1 MYQTFI
7 YRQKYMTTNPPTLT
21 YTLEEILSRLDQ
33 KIEKQ
38 FTEVNQKMDRQFTE
52 VNQKMDRQFT
62 EVNQKMDRQFAEVN
76 QKFTEVN
83 QKFTEVNQ
91 KFTEVNQKMDRQ
103 FAEVNKKLETIDG
116 RLNKLEIGQA
126 ELSGEIKTLEEKVSG
141 IDKRLDNQEF
151 INRGVL
157 VAVIIA
163 LISGVVKLFGFFP
176 TGKT

>member
-1 MYQTFI
+1 
-7 YRQKYMTTNPPTLT
+7 MTTNPPILT

-33 KIEKQ
+33 KIE
-38 FTEVNQKMDRQFTE
+38 N
-52 VNQKMDRQFT
+52 QFT

-76 QKFTEVN
+76 QKMEKQFT
-83 QKFTEVNQ
+83 
-91 KFTEVNQKMDRQ
+91 
-103 FAEVNKKLETIDG
+103 EVNKKLEIIDG

-126 ELSGEIKTLEEKVSG
+126 ELSGEIKTLEEKVIG

-176 TGKT
+176 TGKI

>member
-1 MYQTFI
+1 
-7 YRQKYMTTNPPTLT
+7 MTTNPPTLT

-38 FTEVNQKMDRQFTE
+38 FTEVNQKVDRQFAE

-76 QKFTEVN
+76 
-83 QKFTEVNQ
+83 
-91 KFTEVNQKMDRQ
+91 
-103 FAEVNKKLETIDG
+103 KKLEIIDG

-126 ELSGEIKTLEEKVSG
+126 ELSGEIKTLEEKVIG

-176 TGKT
+176 TGKI

>member
-1 MYQTFI
+1 
-7 YRQKYMTTNPPTLT
+7 MTTNPPTLT

-38 FTEVNQKMDRQFTE
+38 FAE

-76 QKFTEVN
+76 QKMDRQFA
-83 QKFTEVNQ
+83 
-91 KFTEVNQKMDRQ
+91 EVNQKMDRQ
-103 FAEVNKKLETIDG
+103 FAEVNQKFTEVNKKLETIDG
-116 RLNKLEIGQA
+116 RLNKLEIGQT

-176 TGKT
+176 TSKI

>member
-1 MYQTFI
+1 
-7 YRQKYMTTNPPTLT
+7 MTTNPPILT

-38 FTEVNQKMDRQFTE
+38 FTEVNQKMDRQF
-52 VNQKMDRQFT
+52 
-62 EVNQKMDRQFAEVN
+62 AEVN
-76 QKFTEVN
+76 QK
-83 QKFTEVNQ
+83 
-91 KFTEVNQKMDRQ
+91 
-103 FAEVNKKLETIDG
+103 LEIIDN

-126 ELSGEIKTLEEKVSG
+126 ELSGEIKTLDEKLSGEIKTLEEKVIG

-176 TGKT
+176 TGKI

>member
-1 MYQTFI
+1 
-7 YRQKYMTTNPPTLT
+7 MTTNPPTVT

-38 FTEVNQKMDRQFTE
+38 FAEVNQKMD
-52 VNQKMDRQFT
+52 K
-62 EVNQKMDRQFAEVN
+62 
-76 QKFTEVN
+76 
-83 QKFTEVNQ
+83 
-91 KFTEVNQKMDRQ
+91 Q
-103 FAEVNKKLETIDG
+103 FAEVNKKLETIDT

-176 TGKT
+176 TGKI

>member
-1 MYQTFI
+1 
-7 YRQKYMTTNPPTLT
+7 MTTNPPTLT

-38 FTEVNQKMDRQFTE
+38 FTEVNQKVDRQFAE

-62 EVNQKMDRQFAEVN
+62 EVNQKVDRQFAEVN
-76 QKFTEVN
+76 QKMDKQFA
-83 QKFTEVNQ
+83 
-91 KFTEVNQKMDRQ
+91 EVNQKMDRQ
-103 FAEVNKKLETIDG
+103 FAEVNKKLEIIDG

-126 ELSGEIKTLEEKVSG
+126 ELSGEIKTLEEKVIG

-176 TGKT
+176 TGKI

>member
-1 MYQTFI
+1 
-7 YRQKYMTTNPPTLT
+7 MTTNPPTLT

-52 VNQKMDRQFT
+52 VNQKMDRQ
-62 EVNQKMDRQFAEVN
+62 
-76 QKFTEVN
+76 
-83 QKFTEVNQ
+83 FTEVNQ

-176 TGKT
+176 TSKT

>member
-62 EVNQKMDRQFAEVN
+62 EVNQKMDRQFA
-76 QKFTEVN
+76 EVN

>member
-1 MYQTFI
+1 
-7 YRQKYMTTNPPTLT
+7 MTTNPPTLT

-38 FTEVNQKMDRQFTE
+38 FAEVNQKMD
-52 VNQKMDRQFT
+52 K
-62 EVNQKMDRQFAEVN
+62 QFAEVN
-76 QKFTEVN
+76 QKFI
-83 QKFTEVNQ
+83 
-91 KFTEVNQKMDRQ
+91 
-103 FAEVNKKLETIDG
+103 EVNKKLETIDG

-126 ELSGEIKTLEEKVSG
+126 ELSGEIKTLEEKVIG

-176 TGKT
+176 TGKI

>member
-1 MYQTFI
+1 
-7 YRQKYMTTNPPTLT
+7 MTTNPPILT

-52 VNQKMDRQFT
+52 VNQKMDRQFA

-76 QKFTEVN
+76 QKME
-83 QKFTEVNQ
+83 K
-91 KFTEVNQKMDRQ
+91 Q
-103 FAEVNKKLETIDG
+103 FAEVNKKLETIDN

-126 ELSGEIKTLEEKVSG
+126 ELSGEIKTLEEKVIG

-176 TGKT
+176 TGKI

>member
-1 MYQTFI
+1 
-7 YRQKYMTTNPPTLT
+7 MTTNPPILT

-38 FTEVNQKMDRQFTE
+38 FAEVNQKMDRQFAEVNQKMDRQFAEVNQKMDRQFAEVNQKMDRQFTE
-52 VNQKMDRQFT
+52 VNQKFT
-62 EVNQKMDRQFAEVN
+62 
-76 QKFTEVN
+76 
-83 QKFTEVNQ
+83 
-91 KFTEVNQKMDRQ
+91 
-103 FAEVNKKLETIDG
+103 EVNKKLETIDG
-116 RLNKLEIGQA
+116 RLNKLEIGQV

-176 TGKT
+176 TGKI

>member
-1 MYQTFI
+1 
-7 YRQKYMTTNPPTLT
+7 MTTNPPTLT

-38 FTEVNQKMDRQFTE
+38 FAE

-76 QKFTEVN
+76 QKMDRQFA
-83 QKFTEVNQ
+83 
-91 KFTEVNQKMDRQ
+91 EVNQKMDRQ
-103 FAEVNKKLETIDG
+103 FAEVNQKFTEVNKKLETIDG

-176 TGKT
+176 TSKT

>member
-1 MYQTFI
+1 
-7 YRQKYMTTNPPTLT
+7 MTTNPPILT

-33 KIEKQ
+33 KIEK
-38 FTEVNQKMDRQFTE
+38 
-52 VNQKMDRQFT
+52 QFT

-91 KFTEVNQKMDRQ
+91 K
-103 FAEVNKKLETIDG
+103 LETIDS

-126 ELSGEIKTLEEKVSG
+126 ELSGEIKTLEEKVIG

-176 TGKT
+176 TGKI

>member
-1 MYQTFI
+1 
-7 YRQKYMTTNPPTLT
+7 MTTNPPTLT

-38 FTEVNQKMDRQFTE
+38 FTEVNQKMDRQF
-52 VNQKMDRQFT
+52 
-62 EVNQKMDRQFAEVN
+62 A
-76 QKFTEVN
+76 
-83 QKFTEVNQ
+83 EVNQ

-103 FAEVNKKLETIDG
+103 FAEVNKKLEIIDG
-116 RLNKLEIGQA
+116 RLNKLEICQA
-126 ELSGEIKTLEEKVSG
+126 ELSGEIKTLEEKVIG

-176 TGKT
+176 TGKI

>member
-1 MYQTFI
+1 
-7 YRQKYMTTNPPTLT
+7 MTTNPPILT

-38 FTEVNQKMDRQFTE
+38 FAEVNQKMDRQFAEVNQKMDRQFAEVNQKMDRQFTE
-52 VNQKMDRQFT
+52 VNQKFT
-62 EVNQKMDRQFAEVN
+62 
-76 QKFTEVN
+76 
-83 QKFTEVNQ
+83 
-91 KFTEVNQKMDRQ
+91 
-103 FAEVNKKLETIDG
+103 EVNKKLETIDG

-176 TGKT
+176 TGKI

>member
-1 MYQTFI
+1 
-7 YRQKYMTTNPPTLT
+7 MTTNPPILT

-62 EVNQKMDRQFAEVN
+62 EVNQKMDRQFS
-76 QKFTEVN
+76 
-83 QKFTEVNQ
+83 
-91 KFTEVNQKMDRQ
+91 EVNQKMEKQ
-103 FAEVNKKLETIDG
+103 FAEVNKKLETIDN

-126 ELSGEIKTLEEKVSG
+126 ELSGEIKTLEEKVIG

-176 TGKT
+176 TGKI

>member
-1 MYQTFI
+1 
-7 YRQKYMTTNPPTLT
+7 MTTNPPILT

-38 FTEVNQKMDRQFTE
+38 FTEVNQKVDRQFA
-52 VNQKMDRQFT
+52 

-76 QKFTEVN
+76 QKMDKQFAEVN
-83 QKFTEVNQ
+83 QKMDRQFA
-91 KFTEVNQKMDRQ
+91 EVNQKMDRQ
-103 FAEVNKKLETIDG
+103 FAEVNKKLEIIDG

-126 ELSGEIKTLEEKVSG
+126 ELSGEIKTLEEKVIG

-176 TGKT
+176 TGKI

>member
-1 MYQTFI
+1 
-7 YRQKYMTTNPPTLT
+7 
-21 YTLEEILSRLDQ
+21 LEEILSRLDQ

-38 FTEVNQKMDRQFTE
+38 FAEVNQKMDKQAAE
-52 VNQKMDRQFT
+52 VNQK
-62 EVNQKMDRQFAEVN
+62 FAEVN
-76 QKFTEVN
+76 QKFA
-83 QKFTEVNQ
+83 
-91 KFTEVNQKMDRQ
+91 EVNQKMDKQ
-103 FAEVNKKLETIDG
+103 FAEVNKKLETIDT

-126 ELSGEIKTLEEKVSG
+126 ELSGEIKTLEEKVIG

-176 TGKT
+176 TGKI

>member
-1 MYQTFI
+1 
-7 YRQKYMTTNPPTLT
+7 MTTNPPILT

-38 FTEVNQKMDRQFTE
+38 FAEVNQKMDRQFAEVNQKMDRQFAEVNQKMDRQFTE
-52 VNQKMDRQFT
+52 VNQKFT
-62 EVNQKMDRQFAEVN
+62 
-76 QKFTEVN
+76 
-83 QKFTEVNQ
+83 
-91 KFTEVNQKMDRQ
+91 
-103 FAEVNKKLETIDG
+103 EVNKKLETIDG

-126 ELSGEIKTLEEKVSG
+126 ELSGEIKTLGEKVSG

-176 TGKT
+176 TGKI

>member
-1 MYQTFI
+1 
-7 YRQKYMTTNPPTLT
+7 MTTNPPILT

-38 FTEVNQKMDRQFTE
+38 FAEVNQKMDRQFAEVNQKMDRQFAEVNQKLDRQFAEVNQKMDRQFTE
-52 VNQKMDRQFT
+52 VNQKFT
-62 EVNQKMDRQFAEVN
+62 
-76 QKFTEVN
+76 
-83 QKFTEVNQ
+83 
-91 KFTEVNQKMDRQ
+91 
-103 FAEVNKKLETIDG
+103 EVNKKLETIDG
-116 RLNKLEIGQA
+116 RLNKLEISQA

-176 TGKT
+176 TGKI

>member
-1 MYQTFI
+1 
-7 YRQKYMTTNPPTLT
+7 MTTNPPILT

-38 FTEVNQKMDRQFTE
+38 FAEVNQKMDRQFTEVNQKMDRQFAE

-76 QKFTEVN
+76 QKFT
-83 QKFTEVNQ
+83 
-91 KFTEVNQKMDRQ
+91 
-103 FAEVNKKLETIDG
+103 EVNKKLETIDG

>member
-1 MYQTFI
+1 
-7 YRQKYMTTNPPTLT
+7 MTTNPPILT

-38 FTEVNQKMDRQFTE
+38 FAEVNQKMDRQFAEVNQKMDRQFAEVNQKMDRQFAEVNQKMDRQFTE
-52 VNQKMDRQFT
+52 VNQKFT
-62 EVNQKMDRQFAEVN
+62 
-76 QKFTEVN
+76 
-83 QKFTEVNQ
+83 
-91 KFTEVNQKMDRQ
+91 
-103 FAEVNKKLETIDG
+103 EVNKKLETIDG
-116 RLNKLEIGQA
+116 RLNKLEIGQV
-126 ELSGEIKTLEEKVSG
+126 ELSGEIKTIEEKVSG

-176 TGKT
+176 TGKI

>member
-1 MYQTFI
+1 
-7 YRQKYMTTNPPTLT
+7 MTTNPPTLT

-38 FTEVNQKMDRQFTE
+38 FTEVNQKIDRQFTE
-52 VNQKMDRQFT
+52 VNQKIEKQFT
-62 EVNQKMDRQFAEVN
+62 EVNQKIDRQFAEVN
-76 QKFTEVN
+76 QKMEK
-83 QKFTEVNQ
+83 QS
-91 KFTEVNQKMDRQ
+91 
-103 FAEVNKKLETIDG
+103 AEVNKKLEIIDG

-126 ELSGEIKTLEEKVSG
+126 ELSGEIKTLDEKVIG

-176 TGKT
+176 TGKI

>member
-1 MYQTFI
+1 
-7 YRQKYMTTNPPTLT
+7 MTTNPPILT

-38 FTEVNQKMDRQFTE
+38 FTEI
-52 VNQKMDRQFT
+52 NQKMDRQFT

-76 QKFTEVN
+76 QKFA
-83 QKFTEVNQ
+83 
-91 KFTEVNQKMDRQ
+91 EVNQKMDKQ
-103 FAEVNKKLETIDG
+103 FTEVNQKLETIDG

-176 TGKT
+176 SSKI

>member
-1 MYQTFI
+1 
-7 YRQKYMTTNPPTLT
+7 MTTNPPTLT

-38 FTEVNQKMDRQFTE
+38 FAE

-76 QKFTEVN
+76 QKMERQFA
-83 QKFTEVNQ
+83 
-91 KFTEVNQKMDRQ
+91 EVNQKMERQ

-116 RLNKLEIGQA
+116 RLNKLEIGQT

>member
-1 MYQTFI
+1 
-7 YRQKYMTTNPPTLT
+7 MTTNPPTVT

-38 FTEVNQKMDRQFTE
+38 FAEVNQKIDKHFTE
-52 VNQKMDRQFT
+52 VNQK
-62 EVNQKMDRQFAEVN
+62 FAEVN

-83 QKFTEVNQ
+83 
-91 KFTEVNQKMDRQ
+91 
-103 FAEVNKKLETIDG
+103 KKLETIDN

-141 IDKRLDNQEF
+141 IDKKRLDNQEF

-176 TGKT
+176 TGKI